1 MSRIGWNAYQGI
13 LRRRVRR
20 PRRTTDSVVAMN
32 SDVKFHAPI
41 GRSFPPSPRS
51 TPPSTRDTPR
61 TTARGRVVTRSRQ
74 QPKAAD
80 LFMDRGGEVLVA
92 PMSPS
97 GWRGG
102 RGDKV
107 KGSAARGQ
115 IYTQHG
121 PSSARKTEPRR
132 SGRRAILIRVRGVED
147 ASDTGTHQAVRQAAP
162 TGSAGTGGIKP
173 KADRW
178 VPPCQ

>member
-1 MSRIGWNAYQGI
+1 M
-13 LRRRVRR
+13 
-20 PRRTTDSVVAMN
+20 
-32 SDVKFHAPI
+32 
-41 GRSFPPSPRS
+41 
-51 TPPSTRDTPR
+51 
-61 TTARGRVVTRSRQ
+61 
-74 QPKAAD
+74 
-80 LFMDRGGEVLVA
+80 LVA

-178 VPPCQ
+178 VPPRQ